1 MEIFKDI
8 EKWKE
13 EHKEE
18 WEQIENYLKLLE
30 EMGLKREFEPMPLLP
45 GGTVYD
51 IHVSKSNTLRLKS

>member
-18 WEQIENYLKLLE
+18 WEQIEKHLKLLE
-30 EMGLKREFEPMPLLP
+30 EMGLEKEFGSMPLLP
-45 GGTVYD
+45 GGVTYD
-51 IHVSKSNTLRLKS
+51 IHVSKSNTLRFKS